1 MAPTYLDTAI
11 RVPVDWKEN
20 RSSEWEHIWTSPT
33 IISFDVSKET
43 RADIICFRSR
53 KTGEKMHESSSLWQL
68 RGLISI
74 FLKHH
79 ECLTID
85 VRRESSTPEIVLV
98 EHIHVRCDP
107 RELFSC
113 VGSQG
118 CWFNPNHAYTGTR
131 LYWVA
136 TKKHTLSIN
145 TFQLPH
151 VVFSFV
157 IEKKKVLFLHL
168 NFLWSLV
175 LLCASEYHMFTPHE
189 LFKTGQ
195 KFSIDSFN
203 GCFAD
208 MACKRDIS
216 HFKEN

>member
-1 MAPTYLDTAI
+1 MTTARVDFDFFKASRMSDDWRQKRKLYSGNSTSWTYPCEMWPKGIVFMCRFAGML
-11 RVPVDWKEN
+11 V
-20 RSSEWEHIWTSPT
+20 
-33 IISFDVSKET
+33 
-43 RADIICFRSR
+43 
-53 KTGEKMHESSSLWQL
+53 Q
-68 RGLISI
+68 
-74 FLKHH
+74 
-79 ECLTID
+79 
-85 VRRESSTPEIVLV
+85 PEP
-98 EHIHVRCDP
+98 C
-107 RELFSC
+107 
-113 VGSQG
+113 
-118 CWFNPNHAYTGTR
+118 
-131 LYWVA
+131 LYWN
-136 TKKHTLSIN
+136 TTILSSNKKKHTLSIN